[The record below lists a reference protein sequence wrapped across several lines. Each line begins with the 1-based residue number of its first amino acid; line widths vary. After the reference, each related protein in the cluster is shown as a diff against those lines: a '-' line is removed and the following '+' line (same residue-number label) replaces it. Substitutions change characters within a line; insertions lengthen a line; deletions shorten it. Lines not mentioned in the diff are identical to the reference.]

1 MVAHNGYMQ
10 IDVQLRY
17 YLHINNPDELTDEEW
32 AIQTKSLEWIRKKEA
47 KK

>member
-1 MVAHNGYMQ
+1 MQ

-17 YLHINNPDELTDEEW
+17 YLHINPDELTDEEW
-32 AIQTKSLEWIRKKEA
+32 ALQAKSLEWVRKQEA